1 MRPPPHSM
9 GPSLRQSIDVAQS
22 IKACPVESTTTGTFF
37 QHVREAVAKR
47 TGGIPGTLL
56 KGMTT
61 DRWTPF
67 LQYPLRDFMQLTV
80 NAAGILHP
88 HEPLAEGIR
97 RIGWLA
103 YPSFASTMAGRIVL
117 FAFGEKLEQVVQ
129 ATPRIFAV
137 TVPGVVVTILGQS
150 ERRALL
156 QFRGVYCFA
165 DCFMRGVLEG
175 SIWCHG
181 FEPQVIVTT
190 GARPSDA
197 EFDTRW

>member
-1 MRPPPHSM
+1 
-9 GPSLRQSIDVAQS
+9 
-22 IKACPVESTTTGTFF
+22 
-37 QHVREAVAKR
+37 VREQVVKR
-47 TGGIPGTLL
+47 TGSVPAALL
-56 KGMTT
+56 KGLAT

-67 LQYPLRDFMQLTV
+67 LSYPLRDFMHLAV

-88 HEPLAEGIR
+88 NEPLAEGLR

-137 TVPGVVVTILGQS
+137 TVPGMEVTIL
-150 ERRALL
+150 ERSDRYARL
-156 QFRGVYCFA
+156 QFHAVYCFA

-175 SIWCHG
+175 AIWCHG
-181 FEPQVIVTT
+181 FEPKVTVT
-190 GARPSDA
+190 VGARPSDA
-197 EFDTRW
+197 DFDTRW

>member
-1 MRPPPHSM
+1 MRPPPLSM
-9 GPSLRQSIDVAQS
+9 GPSLRHTIDVAQF
-22 IKACPVESTTTGTFF
+22 IKACPAESTTTGTFF
-37 QHVREAVAKR
+37 QHVREAVVKR
-47 TGGIPGTLL
+47 TGSAPAALF
-56 KGMTT
+56 KGLTAE
-61 DRWTPF
+61 RWTPF
-67 LQYPLRDFMQLTV
+67 LQYPLRDFMHLAV

-88 HEPLAEGIR
+88 HEPLAEGLR

-137 TVPGVVVTILGQS
+137 TVPGMEVTILERT

-156 QFRGVYCFA
+156 QFHGVYCFA

-181 FEPQVIVTT
+181 FEPNVTVT
-190 GARPSDA
+190 VGIRPSDA
-197 EFDTRW
+197 DFDTRW